1 VLILL
6 NEKLKMNRR
15 EASVDAERVFE
26 DPTGCWD
33 GKGFEEKKATEGEEK
48 G

>member
-1 VLILL
+1 VQILL

-15 EASVDAERVFE
+15 EASVDVDGVFG

-33 GKGFEEKKATEGEEK
+33 GKGFEEKEATKGEEK